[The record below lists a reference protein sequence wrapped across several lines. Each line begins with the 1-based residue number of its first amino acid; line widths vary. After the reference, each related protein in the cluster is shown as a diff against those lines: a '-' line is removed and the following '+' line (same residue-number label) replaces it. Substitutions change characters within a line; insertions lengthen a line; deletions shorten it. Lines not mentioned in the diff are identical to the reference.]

1 MNKNNSKIISNMII
15 KAIIVILCCI
25 IITILTITAIPY
37 AIIKGI
43 SNLDYYEEWGDFI
56 FKYIPLKR
64 NYY

>member
-1 MNKNNSKIISNMII
+1 MNKNISKITSIMII
-15 KAIIVILCCI
+15 RAIIALLCCI

-43 SNLDYYEEWGDFI
+43 SNLDYYEEWDDLI

-64 NYY
+64 YYY

>member
-1 MNKNNSKIISNMII
+1 MNKNIGKIINNMIVR
-15 KAIIVILCCI
+15 AIIALLCCI

-43 SNLDYYEEWGDFI
+43 SNLDYYEEWSDFI

-64 NYY
+64 YYY

>member
-1 MNKNNSKIISNMII
+1 MII
-15 KAIIVILCCI
+15 RTIILILCCI
-25 IITILTITAIPY
+25 VITILTITAIPY

-64 NYY
+64 HY

>member
-1 MNKNNSKIISNMII
+1 MMI
-15 KAIIVILCCI
+15 KAIIVMLYCI
-25 IITILTITAIPY
+25 IIIILTITAIPY

-64 NYY
+64 YYY